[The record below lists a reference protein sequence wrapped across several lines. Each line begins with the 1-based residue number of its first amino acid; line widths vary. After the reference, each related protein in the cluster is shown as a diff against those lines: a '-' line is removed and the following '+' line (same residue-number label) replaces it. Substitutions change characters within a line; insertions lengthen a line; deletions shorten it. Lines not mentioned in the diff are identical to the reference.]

1 MLIHSNE
8 HSLQRRVLWRT
19 TVGVL
24 VVWLAAVVLVWV
36 EAQHELDE
44 LLDAHLAQAAALLVV
59 QQNAP
64 PDDDELSLDAPTL
77 HKYAPRV
84 AYQVF
89 EDAQLRMHSPNVGH
103 APMAQHT
110 QGFQSITR
118 DDGQAWRVFA
128 AQANGGD
135 VQIYVAEHVNSR
147 DDILWAVLR
156 GVLLPLTL
164 ALPVFVL
171 GLWWSVRV
179 GLRPLQDVRE
189 ALVKREPHALEPLQL
204 NDLPHEVKPLV
215 DALNDLLMRLAD
227 RMQTERRFTADAAHE
242 LRTPIAAIRAQ
253 AQVALGAV
261 GQDEVRQQAL
271 QATLAGC
278 DRATRLVT
286 QLLSLARVEGAEM
299 VTTEPVRL
307 HDVLQT
313 VCADLTPDALR
324 RDQTLT
330 LSVPKDVWVLG
341 QTTLWEMVMRN
352 LIDNALRY
360 SPDGATVAV
369 EAQALAQGRVEVTV
383 ADSGP
388 GLSQDA
394 MARLGQRF
402 YRAEPS
408 LDNAASGSG
417 LGWSIVRQIAQ
428 RQKWTLAL
436 ARSQT
441 LGGLQV
447 KLTTAGQA

>member
-64 PDDDELSLDAPTL
+64 PDDDEVSLDAPTL

-89 EDAQLRMHSPNVGH
+89 EHAQLRMHSPNVGH

-110 QGFQSITR
+110 QGFQTVTR
-118 DDGQAWRVFA
+118 DGGQAWRVFA

-156 GVLLPLTL
+156 GVLLPITL

-215 DALNDLLMRLAD
+215 DALNDLLLRLAD

-286 QLLSLARVEGAEM
+286 QLLTLARVEGAQ
-299 VTTEPVRL
+299 TARAEPVHL

-324 RDQTLT
+324 RHQTLS
-330 LSVPKDVWVLG
+330 LSVSEELRVQG
-341 QTTLWEMVMRN
+341 QTTLWEIVLRN

-428 RQKWTLAL
+428 RQQWTLSL

-447 KLTTAGQA
+447 KLTTGGQA

>member
-1 MLIHSNE
+1 MFFHSTA

-59 QQNAP
+59 QQNTS
-64 PDDDELSLDAPTL
+64 PDDDDDEASPDAPTL

-89 EDAQLRMHSPNVGH
+89 EHAQMRMHSPNVGH
-103 APMAQHT
+103 VPMAQHT
-110 QGFQSITR
+110 QGFQTVTR
-118 DDGQAWRVFA
+118 DNGQTWRVFA
-128 AQANGGD
+128 AQGREDD
-135 VQIYVAEHVNSR
+135 VQIYVAEHINSR
-147 DDILWAVLR
+147 HDILWAVMR

-179 GLRPLQDVRE
+179 GLQPLQDVRE
-189 ALVKREPHALEPLQL
+189 ALVQRESHALTPLHL
-204 NDLPHEVKPLV
+204 NELPQEVKPLV
-215 DALNDLLMRLAD
+215 DALNDLLLRLAE

-253 AQVALGAV
+253 AQVALGA
-261 GQDEVRQQAL
+261 GEQDAVRTQAL

-278 DRATRLVT
+278 DRATRLVA
-286 QLLSLARVEGAEM
+286 QLLTLARVEGQETAA
-299 VTTEPVRL
+299 TESVRL

-324 RDQTLT
+324 RHQTLS
-330 LSVPKDVWVLG
+330 LSVPATLITQG
-341 QTTLWEMVMRN
+341 QTTLWEIVIRN

-360 SPDGATVAV
+360 SPEGATVAV
-369 EAQALAQGRVEVTV
+369 SAQALAQGRVEVLV
-383 ADSGP
+383 ADSGA
-388 GLSQDA
+388 GLSDDA
-394 MARLGQRF
+394 RARLGQRF
-402 YRAEPS
+402 FRAAQAS
-408 LDNAASGSG
+408 DNAASGSG

-428 RQKWTLAL
+428 RQKWTLSL
-436 ARSQT
+436 ERSKA

-447 KLTTAGQA
+447 RLTT